1 MKRRGKIILG
11 VVLSLLLLIGGI
23 GWYIIA
29 NIEYDQPLTDAELLE
44 EIVGDLY
51 EDPLT
56 GRLPDDYDPSTDV
69 PTITMLTE
77 FPDGETSEAIIDV
90 EFIITPS
97 KAAYI
102 TEVYCLING
111 NIKSFIYSFAEDDE
125 IKLSE
130 TKLWLTD
137 GENEIVFYAVD
148 SRNKTVEYRVE
159 NKPFVI
165 EPERPRY
172 DESKLRP
179 STMYGEGVQY
189 VSDWIIISFEL
200 GTSEEAVQE
209 VADSVEGE
217 IVGKGSFDKYYVRVG
232 EHAEEELE
240 AMCIRLE
247 KEYEIVSYAKVN
259 RIVDSELTYASANYP
274 WWEDVPSRKSDPTLV
289 HQIAQIT

>member
-29 NIEYDQPLTDAELLE
+29 NIEYEQPLTDEQILE
-44 EIVGDLY
+44 EIMGDLY
-51 EDPLT
+51 DDPLT

-90 EFIITPS
+90 EYIITPS

-125 IKLSE
+125 IKLRE
-130 TKLWLTD
+130 TKILLAD

-148 SRNKTVEYRVE
+148 SRNKTAEYMVES
-159 NKPFVI
+159 KPFLI
-165 EPERPRY
+165 EPEKPRY

-179 STMYGEGVQY
+179 SKYGEGVQY
-189 VSDWIIISFEL
+189 VSDWIIVVMKMDAP
-200 GTSEEAVQE
+200 EEGIQE
-209 VADSVEGE
+209 IIDSVDGE
-217 IVGKGSFDKYYVRVG
+217 IAGLGVMDTYYVRVG
-232 EHAEEELE
+232 EHVEEELE
-240 AMCIRLE
+240 AMCEQIQE
-247 KEYEIVSYAKVN
+247 KYADIVSYVKVN

-274 WWEDVPSRKSDPTLV
+274 WWEDVPSRKSNPTLA